1 MSDNYKDWIEY
12 MKANDK
18 QIDPM
23 IGSQPALAELLLS
36 NQELISISNKDFII
50 FKSIQEYFYYKG
62 TKHDK
67 RKNKQ

>member
-23 IGSQPALAELLLS
+23 FGTQPELAELLLS
-36 NQELISISNKDFII
+36 HEHLISISHKNTILFQSVQD
-50 FKSIQEYFYYKG
+50 YFYNKG
-62 TKHDK
+62 TKNDK
-67 RKNKQ
+67 RIK